1 MAQCRR
7 WLRANASGVKT
18 EEVLSTSLA
27 AKMAAG
33 DPRLAALGS
42 RLAAEHYGLKILE
55 EKLDSE
61 IINVTRFFVIG
72 TEKPETRGAFETS
85 LLFGLPNESGAL
97 HRALEPIAER
107 KLNMTKIES
116 RPSRRE
122 AWEYVF
128 YMEIEGY
135 GEDEAISQGI
145 SELKSLVDFIR
156 VLGSYP
162 VLQKERTRI

>member
-1 MAQCRR
+1 
-7 WLRANASGVKT
+7 
-18 EEVLSTSLA
+18 
-27 AKMAAG
+27 
-33 DPRLAALGS
+33 
-42 RLAAEHYGLKILE
+42 
-55 EKLDSE
+55 
-61 IINVTRFFVIG
+61 
-72 TEKPETRGAFETS
+72 
-85 LLFGLPNESGAL
+85 
-97 HRALEPIAER
+97 
-107 KLNMTKIES
+107 MTKIES